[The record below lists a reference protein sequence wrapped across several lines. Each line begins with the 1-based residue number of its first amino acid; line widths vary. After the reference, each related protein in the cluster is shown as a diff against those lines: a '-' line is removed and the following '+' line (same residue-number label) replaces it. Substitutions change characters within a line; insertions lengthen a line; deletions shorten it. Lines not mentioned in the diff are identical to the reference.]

1 MANIILNGE
10 KLKAF
15 VLLTLTQHN
24 TVSLSQK
31 NYARKMVEKASKLEW
46 KTTLSLHMKW
56 YYNIKNPKDF
66 TKTLLE
72 LINELSRLVENRID
86 IY

>member
-10 KLKAF
+10 NLKAF
-15 VLLTLTQHN
+15 VLTLAQHN

-46 KTTLSLHMKW
+46 KTKLSLHMKW
-56 YYNIKNPKDF
+56 YYLKNPKDF